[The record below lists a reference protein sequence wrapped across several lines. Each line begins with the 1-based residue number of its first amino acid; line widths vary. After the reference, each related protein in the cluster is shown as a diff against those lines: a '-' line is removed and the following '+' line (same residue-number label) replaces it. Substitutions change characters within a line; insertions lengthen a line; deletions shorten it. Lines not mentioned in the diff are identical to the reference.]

1 MGIARRCEWS
11 WNWLN
16 GVWRKVD
23 LFFVIYIEDGSCPY
37 VREYRKME
45 GGGGGGQDGELSV
58 AVLYDGK
65 GGGHVD

>member
-1 MGIARRCEWS
+1 MARMCEWS
-11 WNWLN
+11 WNWLK

-23 LFFVIYIEDGSCPY
+23 LFFVIYIEDGSCPVY
-37 VREYRKME
+37 ICKRVSAAERW
-45 GGGGGGQDGELSV
+45 GGGQDGELSV